1 MKKKILIAVTVAVVL
16 GLIFYISMKKS
27 NNKKV
32 DVYVHKADMG
42 NLTSEVSAS
51 GIIEPKLKVNISSN
65 VIGQIVSLTVKEGQD
80 VKKGDF
86 LLQVD
91 PQRYKAEVDS
101 WAAQVRVAKINVE
114 QAEVTLRE
122 SESNL
127 NRIRSLYEQQIAS
140 ESELEQATIK
150 YESAQVQLKSVKEQV
165 RQSEANLER
174 TKDELAKTT
183 FNAPMSGVV
192 SKLNAEEGENVIT
205 GTMNNPGTVIM
216 IISDMSEVLAKINV
230 DETDINQVKIGQ
242 KCEIT
247 VDAVENKVYKGKVSD
262 IASSASKDQEVS
274 VFEVEIM
281 ISNPDENLKPGM
293 SARAEI
299 ETNYRKNIV
308 TVPLQAVVE
317 REIDKKES
325 KTNRQGGRISISVSS
340 SNEKQEVV
348 FIIKDGKAVQVPV
361 KTGISSTSDIEI
373 LSGIQ
378 KGDSVITGPYRT
390 LKKLKDGDDVKIK
403 EEKKE
408 EEEETD
414 DEEN

>member
-1 MKKKILIAVTVAVVL
+1 LKKKVLIVVILIVVV

-27 NNKKV
+27 NNKRL
-32 DVYVHKADMG
+32 DVYVHKADKG
-42 NLTSEVSAS
+42 NLISEVSAS

-91 PQRYKAEVDS
+91 PQRYKAEVNS

-114 QAEVTLRE
+114 QAEVTLKE

-150 YESAQVQLKSVKEQV
+150 YESAQVQLKSAKEQV
-165 RQSEANLER
+165 RQNEANLER
-174 TKDELAKTT
+174 AKDELAKTT
-183 FNAPMSGVV
+183 FNAPMTGVV

-205 GTMNNPGTVIM
+205 GTMNNPGTIIM
-216 IISDMSEVLAKINV
+216 IISDMSEVLAKVNV

-293 SARAEI
+293 SARADI
-299 ETNYRKNIV
+299 ETNYRKNII
-308 TVPLQAVVE
+308 TIPLQAVVE
-317 REIDKKES
+317 REIDEKES
-325 KTNRQGGRISISVSS
+325 KTNRQGEGISISVSS

-361 KTGISSTSDIEI
+361 KTGISSTSDIEV

-390 LKKLKDGDDVKIK
+390 LKKLKDGDEVKIK

-408 EEEETD
+408 EEETD
-414 DEEN
+414 IEEN